1 MKEKLTVIIDYKLGN
16 LFSVKHA
23 CDHVGLRVIT
33 SNDVEVIRKADALIL
48 PGVGAFGE
56 AMNNINQLNLQP
68 IIKERVEAG
77 VPLLGVCLGLQLLFE
92 ESEEFGNQLGLG
104 LLAGTVKK
112 LPNVSE
118 GGEKFKVPQISW
130 NTVHTERVPWKD
142 TILDSVTEGEYFYFV
157 HSYYVS
163 PKNDS
168 EILCSTNYAGL
179 KYCSGVMK
187 NNIIAVQFHP
197 EKSGEKGISL
207 YRNWAK
213 QNDLL

>member
-77 VPLLGVCLGLQLLFE
+77 VPLLGVCLGLQLLLSLE
-92 ESEEFGNQLGLG
+92 E
-104 LLAGTVKK
+104 
-112 LPNVSE
+112 
-118 GGEKFKVPQISW
+118 
-130 NTVHTERVPWKD
+130 
-142 TILDSVTEGEYFYFV
+142 
-157 HSYYVS
+157 
-163 PKNDS
+163 
-168 EILCSTNYAGL
+168 L
-179 KYCSGVMK
+179 KYRGFGFVA
-187 NNIIAVQFHP
+187 IIFS
-197 EKSGEKGISL
+197 ETETSKSL
-207 YRNWAK
+207 YRIMINYK
-213 QNDLL
+213 N